1 MYVYSDYQNMQGQGN
16 NEEEEETKAL
26 SELITN
32 WNGRL
37 LNRWAADFK
46 TPWHRWRYENLKS
59 LAANTGE
66 ME

>member
-1 MYVYSDYQNMQGQGN
+1 M
-16 NEEEEETKAL
+16 

-66 ME
+66 LE